1 MLEWLGLN
9 SYHYDGLQ
17 PKMSAGMIEKHECTL
32 QYFQECTKITIASF
46 GGVKSKEFIETVFD
60 Y

>member
-1 MLEWLGLN
+1 MGLN

-17 PKMSAGMIEKHECTL
+17 PKMSAGMIEMHECTL

-60 Y
+60 H